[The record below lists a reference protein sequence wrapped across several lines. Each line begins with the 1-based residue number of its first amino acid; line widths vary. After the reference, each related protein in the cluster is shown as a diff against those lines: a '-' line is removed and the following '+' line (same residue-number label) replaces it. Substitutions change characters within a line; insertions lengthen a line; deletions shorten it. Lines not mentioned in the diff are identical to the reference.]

1 MFDARLRLM
10 GDDGS
15 KGAVLPTLEWLVT
28 QVDSGSP
35 TLTFTVSER
44 VVGRLDAPQVVAVE
58 YTTGAAF
65 YKQPRGGL
73 FIVDQDDS
81 NDADPSGTVR
91 FSGQDYMTWLMARTY
106 LHWSEY
112 AVNGERKWTE
122 TGHPASAGTIVGGM
136 IWESQNRG
144 WGIINGA
151 QRIQTDFTWDKDSNG
166 EAWTADEKV
175 LQSWRL
181 LTPLSQILR
190 MVTEQGLADWW
201 TEGMKLRMFRPG
213 VGQTLEN
220 LVLGGPAFTAR
231 PVKSSFADV
240 ITNLTIVP
248 EKAPNWEYAVNAGAT
263 NRFGRLEGT
272 VTLSGVEDAATALTL
287 AQPIL
292 EGGRSVKREYN
303 FDWLPAVAGP
313 LPWEHFNI
321 GDVVT
326 AKTRHG
332 KSLQRVV
339 GLQLGKKGD
348 TLTARAIVGQKLLS
362 QAAKQARRTAASTIP
377 GVVGGGGSAF
387 PLPGATFG
395 APLPPTGLRV
405 ESNVGSWRE
414 DGSAQ
419 ADVKLAWNA
428 VSQTV
433 DGSGVD
439 VAAYEVAVRT
449 PESEPQIFATVTGL
463 TASASEWEP
472 GKERLARVR
481 ARDHRG
487 QVSAW
492 SDEISVTPQVPASI
506 VPKAPTGLREV
517 SNVAAFQKD
526 GRAVATVTFAWDAV
540 ALSIE
545 DVLVDIAEY
554 EVIHGLSTQRVPGLL
569 GSITI
574 PSDADAEVRVR
585 VRTTLGVWSDP
596 SEPLTLK
603 GALPAVD
610 LAAPTLAMVG
620 GMGGVVAAWDGLLG
634 GAAVPAGFARV
645 VLELGASATGPWTAQ
660 GIPWDAAGSQ
670 SVAAPIGEKRW
681 ARARAFDTLGRAG
694 AYSAVVEATALG
706 IAVSDV
712 PGLEG
717 DLDEIRYTADGKNR
731 IYVSVTEP
739 VRDRGRN
746 YFNDPSFSAP
756 SGYSPWVKATHAQPL
771 FNRGIRK
778 TGTGTQNG
786 TYYPSTDFDVVP
798 GEKFNFEMVLVAWS
812 GPTPAGQASVYVQQ
826 LKDGAWT
833 YLTRAVIGTTP
844 TANTEHVYTGTVT
857 VPEGV
862 SKFRLGFYTELN
874 MPATQSVLLAALNIE
889 LVRSGDLW
897 FQLDPTGASVVSVKV
912 WNGTAW
918 APQVLYA
925 ENVIATG
932 SIVGTLIKAGTI
944 QADNLHPSVGD
955 SINLFANSAINM
967 LVGRANDADSH
978 LGTLDGQVQDA
989 QASADDAHA
998 AASDAAGAAANV
1010 GTRLDQHQ
1018 TYYRFGPTGLAIGD
1032 PAAAAELRLSPTA
1045 IEMRQNSVVVSRW
1058 EGGVFVA
1065 DEVRLKSASVA
1076 NHKWEAYGPGRSI
1089 LRPL

>member
-1 MFDARLRLM
+1 MFDFRLRRLN
-10 GDDGS
+10 DDGT
-15 KGAVLPTLEWLVT
+15 KGAVLATGRPEV
-28 QVDSGSP
+28 
-35 TLTFTVSER
+35 TLTDSVASLVRFTVSR
-44 VVGRLDAPQVVAVE
+44 KVAGALPNPFLVSVE
-58 YTTGAAF
+58 YTTGTSWRAVRGNVMIVSKAA
-65 YKQPRGGL
+65 RE
-73 FIVDQDDS
+73 DT
-81 NDADPSGTVR
+81 DPAGTVAYAGSN
-91 FSGQDYMTWLMARTY
+91 FLVWLMARMY
-106 LHWSEY
+106 
-112 AVNGERKWTE
+112 VQ
-122 TGHPASAGTIVGGM
+122 GTATSGLQRTWPDATPGALAAAIIAEAKV
-136 IWESQNRG
+136 WG
-144 WGIINGA
+144 WNPNV
-151 QRIQTDFTWDKDSNG
+151 TVDFTGTTDSNG
-166 EAWTADEKV
+166 VPWKTEDRTSIQWQVGTPMNQVLEK
-175 LQSWRL
+175 LA
-181 LTPLSQILR
+181 
-190 MVTEQGLADWW
+190 EQGKAEWW
-201 TEGMKLRMFRPG
+201 TEGLTLRLVRPG
-213 VGQTLEN
+213 TGVDRSDEV
-220 LVLGGPAFTAR
+220 VLGGPAFSSV
-231 PVKSSFADV
+231 PVDSTFDDV
-240 ITNLTIVP
+240 FTMLTVFYGDASVDI
-248 EKAPNWEYAVNAGAT
+248 PNPGASD
-263 NRFGRLEGT
+263 RFGALWATMSQNG
-272 VTLSGVEDAATALTL
+272 VTSSVEAIQN
-287 AQPIL
+287 AQPTLTMGRALREEIGYDWTPAA
-292 EGGRSVKREYN
+292 GGPVPFED
-303 FDWLPAVAGP
+303 FQV
-313 LPWEHFNI
+313 
-321 GDVVT
+321 GDVVKAMLESGDRPLRVIGLVLT
-326 AKTRHG
+326 KPGGVVSVRAK
-332 KSLQRVV
+332 V
-339 GLQLGKKGD
+339 GDKLLGLIAKLSKQAGSSKVGS
-348 TLTARAIVGQKLLS
+348 IVGGNG
-362 QAAKQARRTAASTIP
+362 T
-377 GVVGGGGSAF
+377 
-387 PLPGATFG
+387 PLPS
-395 APLPPTGLRV
+395 APGPTGAKPLAPTSLRV
-405 ESNVGSWRE
+405 ASNVGSWRE
-414 DGSAQ
+414 DGTAQ
-419 ADVKLAWNA
+419 ASVELAWNA
-428 VSQTV
+428 VTQAADNSA
-433 DGSGVD
+433 VD

-472 GKERLARVR
+472 GKERLVRVR

-492 SDEISVTPQVPASI
+492 SDEISVIPQVPASI
-506 VPKAPTGLREV
+506 VPKAPTNLREV
-517 SNVAAFQKD
+517 SNVATFQKD
-526 GRAVATVTFAWDAV
+526 GRAVATVTFEWDAV

-596 SEPLTLK
+596 SEPLILK
-603 GALPAVD
+603 GALPAVN
-610 LAAPTLAMVG
+610 LAAPTLTMVG

-645 VLELGASATGPWTAQ
+645 VLELGTSATGPWTAQ

-670 SVAAPIGEKRW
+670 SVAAPIGQKRW

-706 IAVSDV
+706 IAVSDI

-717 DLDEIRYTADGKNR
+717 DIDEIRYTADGKNR

-756 SGYSPWVKATHAQPL
+756 GGYDPWLKATHTNP
-771 FNRGIRK
+771 FYNRGIRK
-778 TGTGTQNG
+778 AGTGAQNG
-786 TYYPSTDFDVVP
+786 AYFPSTEFAVSP
-798 GEKFNFEMVLVAWS
+798 GQKFRLEMTLVAWS
-812 GPTPAGQASVYVQQ
+812 GPTSTGQLTVYARPFI
-826 LKDGAWT
+826 DGAWGPQFGNV
-833 YLTRAVIGTTP
+833 RGTTP
-844 TANTEHVYTGTVT
+844 GAATEYVYSNEMT
-857 VPEGV
+857 VPAGT
-862 SKFRLGFYTELN
+862 SKVQLGFFTESN
-874 MPATQSVLLAALNIE
+874 MPATQGVLLAALHVE
-889 LVRSGDLW
+889 LARSGDLW

-925 ENVIATG
+925 EHVIATG

-955 SINLFANSAINM
+955 SINLFANGAINM

-998 AASDAAGAAANV
+998 AAVDAAGAAANV

-1089 LRPL
+1089 LRPLSQ